1 MAEYQFTRGREVDL
15 QEEQERTLSTPNLPA
30 NFILKGMFLTFDVLY
45 GRARTLPKVKVLE
58 ILARYPYWAW
68 EWGGYLRISRQYAS
82 SKYGTTQNNALPLRH
97 IEMGRDMQDNEQ
109 WHLMLIEDIMRQ
121 KNIKQG
127 WFKMALM
134 PYLLSLGYYYL
145 TRVMYKFRPSWSFAM
160 NAAFESHAEHEYMKM
175 ATEHPEWDKEP
186 LDSHYFKFY
195 PRQETLGDLVRRI
208 ALDERDHMYESLE
221 EVERLKNGGYG
232 ERMRRKTSS

>member
-1 MAEYQFTRGREVDL
+1 MVEYQFTRGRDVDL
-15 QEEQERTLSTPNLPA
+15 KEEQERTLSTPTLPA
-30 NFILKGMFLTFDVLY
+30 NLILKGMFLTFDILY

-68 EWGGYLRISRQYAS
+68 EWGGYLRISRQYS
-82 SKYGTTQNNALPLRH
+82 SSDYGAVQDNQLPLRH
-97 IEMGRDMQDNEQ
+97 IEMGRDLQDNEQ

-121 KNIKQG
+121 KNMNQG
-127 WFKMALM
+127 WFKMAFM
-134 PYLLSLGYYYL
+134 PRLLAFGYYYL
-145 TRVMYKFRPSWSFAM
+145 TRIMYRMRPSWSFAM

-175 ATEHPEWDKEP
+175 AKEHPEWDEEP

-195 PRQETLGDLVRRI
+195 PPQKTLGDLMRRI

-232 ERMRRKTSS
+232 ERTREEISE